1 MVLDDFIEDSTRQQ
15 LLDFLLGP
23 AAGPVA
29 DEQPQQGEQQNGQQ
43 QQQPVT
49 LNGTADATPPHG
61 SPQQPAGPL
70 LPSQSA
76 HWERRTSD
84 MAGAAATW
92 GVQQRVLQELARG
105 RLPALQEVHA
115 RLCRLYPECDI
126 AHLPSDAIQL
136 AQQGPQQGDVVQEP
150 KQQEQDVQQQQEQD
164 VQQQQEQ
171 DVQQQQEQDVQQQ
184 QEQDVQQQQEQ
195 DVQRPP
201 AKRSKAD
208 SGAAPAST
216 CAATGSSAAAAAAD
230 GGAGGGTQPA
240 VDCACFVANAA
251 VTGDSFRCP
260 GWQACLWGHAAQGA
274 DVGRSIRCA

>member
-164 VQQQQEQ
+164 VQ
-171 DVQQQQEQDVQQQ
+171 
-184 QEQDVQQQQEQ
+184 
-195 DVQRPP
+195 RPP